1 MKTKIADLFPGSID
15 QIPEGFQPDV
25 TKQNHYLMGHI
36 RTHSGPVQDVYSP
49 ISVGGKPVYL
59 GHYPMITQET
69 ALEGLSLAE
78 QAWDGGNGEWPSMS
92 HEQRI
97 GTMRHFV
104 RLMKEHREKIVKM
117 IMWEI
122 CKTLPDAE
130 TEFDRTVQYI
140 LDTCNELETRSLKW
154 EVWSKHGGLQVR
166 EGRNPLGVVVCS
178 APANYPLN
186 ETFTNLIPAVL
197 MGNIVL
203 FKPAKFGV
211 LLLEPLIECFEEAF
225 PKGTVITLYGAGE
238 DTLGPIVRTGRI
250 ETFAFIGGTNTV
262 DRILIQNPVPHR
274 VKLVLGLGAKNP
286 AIVLPGAD
294 LATTIPACVKGSL
307 GYNGQR
313 CTALKIIFVSKEQ
326 ETTFI
331 PAFVEAVN
339 KLQPGLPWEKGTN
352 LTPLLPESMGWM
364 TTLLDDAKLH
374 GAEILN
380 EAGGTINGG
389 YLHPAVL
396 YPVNA
401 KMKLYREEQFGPLVP
416 IVVYKDIAEVLEWIK
431 TSKYAQQLSVFGTE
445 SDFDKGDIQRVV
457 EATKNQRGRIN
468 INMLSQRGPDE
479 LPFTG
484 RRGSAMGTLD
494 IWNAL
499 RIFSI
504 EDVISVADTPE
515 NKQMLG
521 I

>member
-1 MKTKIADLFPGSID
+1 MKTKIENLFPESLD
-15 QIPEGFQPDV
+15 QIPEAFQPVV
-25 TKQNHYLMGHI
+25 TNQNHYLMGHI

-59 GHYPMITQET
+59 GHYPLITADT

-78 QAWDGGNGEWPSMS
+78 QAWDGGNGWWPTTT
-92 HEQRI
+92 HAERI
-97 GTMRHFV
+97 
-104 RLMKEHREKIVKM
+104 RLMKIFVELMKKHREKIVRM

-130 TEFDRTVQYI
+130 TEFDRTVQCI
-140 LDTCNELETRSLKW
+140 LDTCDELETRSLKW
-154 EVWSKHGGLQVR
+154 EAWLKHGGLQVQ
-166 EGRNPLGVVVCS
+166 EGRNPLGLVLCMGPS
-178 APANYPLN
+178 NYPLN
-186 ETFTNLIPAVL
+186 ETFTTLIPALL
-197 MGNIVL
+197 MGNVVL
-203 FKPAKFGV
+203 FKPAKWGV

-225 PKGTVITLYGAGE
+225 PKNVVVTLYGNGA
-238 DTLGPIVRTGRI
+238 DIIPPIVRTGKL
-250 ETFAFIGGTNTV
+250 EAFAFIGGTNTA
-262 DRILIQNPVPHR
+262 DRIIKENPVPHKT
-274 VKLVLGLGAKNP
+274 KLILGLGAKNP

-294 LATTIPACVKGSL
+294 LATAIPACVKGSL

-313 CTALKIIFVSKEQ
+313 CTALKIIFVAKEQ
-326 ETTFI
+326 EATFI
-331 PAFVEAVN
+331 PAFVEAVE
-339 KLQPGLPWEKGTN
+339 KLQPGLPWEEGTN

-374 GAEILN
+374 GAEVLN
-380 EAGGTINGG
+380 EGGGTINQG
-389 YLHPAVL
+389 YLHPSVL

-416 IVVYKDIAEVLEWIK
+416 IVVYDDLAEVLEWIK

-445 SDFDKGDIQRVV
+445 SDKNDILDIIEDTR
-457 EATKNQRGRIN
+457 NQRGRVN
-468 INMLSQRGPDE
+468 INALCQRGPDE

-484 RRGSAMGTLD
+484 RRDSAMGTLD

-499 RIFSI
+499 SIFSI
-504 EDVISVADTPE
+504 EDVVSVTDTPE
-515 NKQMLG
+515 NKALLS